1 MAHSAGVVRCSGAR
15 RIWTLGL
22 DTPVTEE
29 LHRYELLV
37 PPGCRLVKPWKVSK
51 DGFATMGPPATAEE
65 LRNHRDGL
73 YNVRG
78 RHAFWDGKSYNN
90 IIAQHR
96 RPSAKAG
103 NPGGIQHRPRRQPP
117 IPHPLPAALPEFEL
131 LLEQFVLREDGDPD
145 DSRGLLVAL
154 RASQATA
161 AAAAREEAE
170 IAAAIQAAAALA
182 ANPQPVVGDSNDDID
197 WDNLANS
204 SDDDNG
210 VGRDGAVKGPG
221 VIYLESTIRLVF
233 SF

>member
-1 MAHSAGVVRCSGAR
+1 MAHYAAGSSSDASGAPESN
-15 RIWTLGL
+15 WTLRL

-78 RHAFWDGKSYNN
+78 RHAFWDGKSYN
-90 IIAQHR
+90 IIAKAPAPGKAATRRIQRPPRRHRQSPPLR
-96 RPSAKAG
+96 RPA
-103 NPGGIQHRPRRQPP
+103 
-117 IPHPLPAALPEFEL
+117 EFEL
-131 LLEQFVLREDGDPD
+131 LLEQFVLREDGDLTTI
-145 DSRGLLVAL
+145 GLLVAS
-154 RASQATA
+154 RASQRLPGGRGGGGIAGDPA
-161 AAAAREEAE
+161 ANKAM
-170 IAAAIQAAAALA
+170 